1 MERNVK
7 SIVVRASASGVD
19 LSDGVGLAVGI
30 DSSGNLTLGGNY
42 GVVTEAYQ
50 DGASVALFGGN
61 TGLVEVKLAGTV
73 KDGDP
78 LVRNPSTGKWTK
90 AGAANVA
97 EAIAAEDGV
106 ADEKI
111 PAVLL
116 APAASIGTS
125 VYAAADHDH
134 DAAYA
139 AIDHD
144 HDEAYSALNH
154 NHDGVY
160 EPAT

>member
-1 MERNVK
+1 MEINVK
-7 SIVVRASASGVD
+7 SIVRRASASGVD

-30 DSSGNLTLGGNY
+30 DASGNLTLGGNY

-61 TGLVEVKLAGTV
+61 VGLVELKLAGTV

-78 LVRNPSTGKWTK
+78 LVRNDSTGKWTK
-90 AGAANVA
+90 AGATNVA
-97 EAIAAEDGV
+97 EAIAAEAGV
-106 ADEKI
+106 ADELVA
-111 PAVLL
+111 AVLL
-116 APAASIGTS
+116 APAASIGAS

-144 HDEAYSALNH
+144 HDADYAAINH
-154 NHDGVY
+154 THV
-160 EPAT
+160 